1 MPLPPVEWLVHA
13 WVMTQNEAEW
23 RLELEESAQGTDL
36 FEAPGAEVQAE
47 EAREDAVEPLADPLG
62 TGNSTPRVEA
72 VRAKRH
78 SLGKTMIALES
89 AVASP
94 AGAVGW
100 LEEVSEAIDE
110 LGEAL
115 EDHISVTEGEKGL
128 LAEILDLAPRLAIE
142 IGLIEEE
149 HAGLEE
155 SLAQA
160 QLTLRGAME
169 IGFSD
174 PEPSRSRVMTLL
186 SRLSLHR
193 QRGADLIYEAY
204 NVDIASAD

>member
-1 MPLPPVEWLVHA
+1 
-13 WVMTQNEAEW
+13 MTQNEAEW

-62 TGNSTPRVEA
+62 TGNSTPRVET
-72 VRAKRH
+72 VRATRH

-94 AGAVGW
+94 ANAAGW
-100 LEEVSEAIDE
+100 WEEVAYAIGE

-115 EDHISVTEGEKGL
+115 EEHISATEGRNGL
-128 LAEILDLAPRLAIE
+128 LAEILDHAPRLAME
-142 IGLIEEE
+142 LGLIEEE

-160 QLTLRGAME
+160 QLTLRGTME
-169 IGFSD
+169 IDSPD
-174 PEPSRSRVMTLL
+174 AEPIRRCVTTLL
-186 SRLSLHR
+186 GRLSMHR
-193 QRGADLIYEAY
+193 QRGADLVYEAF

>member
-1 MPLPPVEWLVHA
+1 
-13 WVMTQNEAEW
+13 MTQKEAEW

-47 EAREDAVEPLADPLG
+47 EAREDAVEPIADPLG
-62 TGNSTPRVEA
+62 AGNSTPCVET
-72 VRAKRH
+72 VRATRH
-78 SLGKTMIALES
+78 SLGETMNALES

-94 AGAVGW
+94 SAAVGW
-100 LEEVSEAIDE
+100 LEAVTVAIDE

-115 EDHISVTEGEKGL
+115 EEHIFVTEGKNGM
-128 LAEILDLAPRLAIE
+128 LAEILDVAPRLAMEIE
-142 IGLIEEE
+142 LIEEE

-186 SRLSLHR
+186 GRLSLHR
-193 QRGADLIYEAY
+193 QRGADLVYEAY
-204 NVDIASAD
+204 NVDIASVD

>member
-115 EDHISVTEGEKGL
+115 EDATSRNRDRAHRGGACRSGGVIGPSPADAQGSDGDRL
-128 LAEILDLAPRLAIE
+128 LR
-142 IGLIEEE
+142 
-149 HAGLEE
+149 
-155 SLAQA
+155 S
-160 QLTLRGAME
+160 GAK
-169 IGFSD
+169 
-174 PEPSRSRVMTLL
+174 PK
-186 SRLSLHR
+186 
-193 QRGADLIYEAY
+193 
-204 NVDIASAD
+204 